1 MKPPRDVGRINIRT
15 RIALAVILLIGL
27 SLSLVGV
34 TLSRVEH
41 ATTQRQLE
49 ESLWLVVDEF
59 EKLARAGVDPETGR
73 AFESPARLIEIALQR
88 STLSNNEGEI
98 GFADGGLRWTTPGV
112 RVQPEKDL
120 ELLSHLVPLTQRPDV
135 TLGEFSTSQT
145 DYLYIVAPVN
155 FEATGQNGALVRVVD
170 KRAAMAVVDQLM
182 KIYIVVAFGSMLLV
196 SSLTWVFAG
205 HLLRPIE
212 QLREAA
218 EAISEDDLSARVPVA
233 GADDLTRLSV
243 AMNGML
249 DRISESVDSQRR
261 LMDDV
266 GHELRT
272 PVTVVRGHLEL
283 MDVDDPDDVV
293 ATQTLAIDELDRMG
307 GLVTDLLT
315 LAKSDRP
322 DFVQPAWTSLA
333 QLTDSTFE
341 KVRALGEHRWKLS
354 HVADIDVWA
363 DPTRIT
369 QAWLQLAA
377 NADKYSE
384 PGSAIELGSAI
395 IDGEAHLWVRDEGIG
410 IAPEDI
416 ELIQTRFGR
425 TNAGRT
431 HAEGVGL
438 GLSIVGSIMKAHQG
452 RLQIASRQGVG
463 STFALVLPLTPQVSG
478 PHQEEEQS

>member
-59 EKLARAGVDPETGR
+59 EKLAQAGVDPETGR
-73 AFESPARLIEIALQR
+73 AFESPTRLIEVALQR
-88 STLSNNEGEI
+88 STLSNNEGEV
-98 GFADGGLRWTTPGV
+98 GFVDGALRWTTPGV
-112 RVQPEKDL
+112 RVQPDKDL
-120 ELLSHLVPLTQRPDV
+120 ELRAHLVPLTTRPDV
-135 TLGEFSTSQT
+135 TLGEFTTSQT

-155 FEATGQNGALVRVVD
+155 FEATGENGALVRVID

-283 MDVDDPDDVV
+283 MDVDDPEDVV

-333 QLTDSTFE
+333 QLTDSSFE
-341 KVRALGEHRWKLS
+341 KARALGDHRWKLH
-354 HVADIDVWA
+354 HVADIEVWC
-363 DPTRIT
+363 DPARIT

-377 NADKYSE
+377 NADKYSA

-431 HAEGVGL
+431 HADGVGL
-438 GLSIVGSIMKAHQG
+438 GLSIVGSIMKAHHG

-463 STFALVLPLTPQVSG
+463 STFALVLPLIPQTSA
-478 PHQEEEQS
+478 PQQEEEQS